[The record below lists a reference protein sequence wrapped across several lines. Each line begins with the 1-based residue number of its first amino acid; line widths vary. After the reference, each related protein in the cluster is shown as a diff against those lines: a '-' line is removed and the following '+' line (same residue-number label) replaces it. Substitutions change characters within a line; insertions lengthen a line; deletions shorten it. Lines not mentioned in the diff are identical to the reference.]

1 MTPAERG
8 RHELRDIRRKAR
20 ALFWTVGFFSL
31 FVNVLTLTGP
41 MFMLQVYD
49 RVLGSRSEETLLAL
63 VGPDGVP
70 VPDHGR
76 DRLCPHPDHGA
87 GSGRGSR
94 PTWTGGC
101 SRR

>member
-20 ALFWTVGFFSL
+20 VLFWTVGIFSL

-49 RVLGSRSEETLLAL
+49 RVLGSPSERPCWPWRS
-63 VGPDGVP
+63 
-70 VPDHGR
+70 
-76 DRLCPHPDHGA
+76 
-87 GSGRGSR
+87 
-94 PTWTGGC
+94 
-101 SRR
+101 